1 MKEKGPDKEFW
12 ERADEIILLANKQC
26 EKAASGKVS
35 SSLLYAASRFSAFIL
50 ATTADNAEEMKKDR
64 DKAIKYFT
72 DQYEKMLIQ
81 NLDDYIENHKEFLKK
96 MS

>member
-1 MKEKGPDKEFW
+1 MKKEGPDKEFW

-35 SSLLYAASRFSAFIL
+35 SSLLYASSRFSAFLL
-50 ATTADNAEEMKKDR
+50 ASTADDGEEMKKER

-72 DQYEKMLIQ
+72 DQYKNMLID
-81 NLDDYIENHKEFLKK
+81 NLDDYIENHKEYFKK
-96 MS
+96 RS

>member
-1 MKEKGPDKEFW
+1 MKKKGPDKEFW
-12 ERADEIILLANKQC
+12 KRADEIILLANKQC

-35 SSLLYAASRFSAFIL
+35 SSLLYASSRFSAFIL

-72 DQYEKMLIQ
+72 DQYEKMLTQ

>member
-35 SSLLYAASRFSAFIL
+35 SSLLYASSRFSAFLL
-50 ATTADNAEEMKKDR
+50 ATTADDAEAMKKER

-81 NLDDYIENHKEFLKK
+81 NLDDYIENHEEYIKK
-96 MS
+96 AK

>member
-35 SSLLYAASRFSAFIL
+35 SSLLYASARFSSFIL

-72 DQYEKMLIQ
+72 DQYEKMLTQ
-81 NLDDYIENHKEFLKK
+81 NLDDYIENHAEYIKK
-96 MS
+96 K